1 LGAGSYYQASPDAPV
16 LAGEWM
22 HYVLIINT
30 TDAAASG
37 KYPTGYTKL
46 YYELSPEQV
55 AANPRQMRR

>member
-1 LGAGSYYQASPDAPV
+1 
-16 LAGEWM
+16 M